1 MSNER
6 TRPNIQYVD
15 TDTKELVNLLIQG
28 YENIAKKRLYPAD
41 PLRLFILWVADIMV
55 QQRVL
60 IDYSAKQNIPR
71 FAEGKY
77 LDNLVEFLNDT
88 IKRLPPQAATTRI
101 KYMLSTLRDTATV
114 IPKGSR
120 STVDGKIFFETT
132 KDLVIPIGELEGE
145 IEAVCT
151 VAGEIG
157 NEFAPGQIKKI
168 VDFVPYLEK
177 IENIT
182 VTAGGAET
190 ESDDSLYSRYREA
203 LSTYSTAGP
212 EGAYRF
218 YAKTANASI
227 ADVKTVSPKPGI
239 AEVRVLMKDGRLPEE
254 ETITAIK
261 NLLSADDIRP
271 LTDNVV
277 VKAADKISYKIDI
290 SYYGFKHGQLSA
302 EQIEKAAKNAVE
314 KYKAWQSEKMGRDIN
329 PSKLNQ
335 FLMEE
340 GIKRVE
346 IRQPQFKAVNDTA
359 VAIAESTNLIN
370 GGVEDE

>member
-28 YENIAKKRLYPAD
+28 YENIANKRLYPAD

-101 KYMLSTLRDTATV
+101 KYTLSTVRDTATV

-157 NEFAPGQIKKI
+157 NGFAPGQIKKI
-168 VDFVPYLEK
+168 VDFVPYLEN

-182 VTAGGAET
+182 ATAGGAET

-203 LSTYSTAGP
+203 LSA
-212 EGAYRF
+212 
-218 YAKTANASI
+218 
-227 ADVKTVSPKPGI
+227 
-239 AEVRVLMKDGRLPEE
+239 
-254 ETITAIK
+254 
-261 NLLSADDIRP
+261 
-271 LTDNVV
+271 
-277 VKAADKISYKIDI
+277 
-290 SYYGFKHGQLSA
+290 
-302 EQIEKAAKNAVE
+302 
-314 KYKAWQSEKMGRDIN
+314 
-329 PSKLNQ
+329 
-335 FLMEE
+335 
-340 GIKRVE
+340 
-346 IRQPQFKAVNDTA
+346 
-359 VAIAESTNLIN
+359 
-370 GGVEDE
+370 

>member
-1 MSNER
+1 MSSER
-6 TRPNIQYVD
+6 KKPDIQYVN
-15 TDTKELVNLLIQG
+15 TDTKELVNLLIKG
-28 YENIAKKRLYPAD
+28 YESIANKRLYPAD

-77 LDNLVEFLNDT
+77 LDNLVEFLNNT

-101 KYMLSTLRDTATV
+101 RYTLSTKRETATV

-132 KDLVIPIGELEGE
+132 KDLVIPIGEIAGD
-145 IEAVCT
+145 IEAVCA

-157 NEFAPGQIKKI
+157 NGFLPGQISKI

-177 IENIT
+177 IENLT
-182 VTAGGAET
+182 ATAGGADT

-227 ADVKTVSPKPGI
+227 ADVKTVSPTPGV
-239 AEVRVLMKDGRLPEE
+239 AEIRVLMKDGRLPEE
-254 ETITAIK
+254 ETIKAIEK
-261 NLLSADDIRP
+261 LLSAEDIRP
-271 LTDNVV
+271 LTDKVV
-277 VKAADKISYKIDI
+277 VKAADKVGYKIDI

-302 EQIEKAAKNAVE
+302 EGIEKAAKYAVE

-335 FLMEE
+335 MLMEE

-346 IRQPQFKAVNDTA
+346 IRQPQFKEVSDTA

>member
-28 YENIAKKRLYPAD
+28 YENIANKRLYPAD

-101 KYMLSTLRDTATV
+101 KYTLSTVRDTATV

-157 NEFAPGQIKKI
+157 NGFAPGQIKKI
-168 VDFVPYLEK
+168 VDFVPYLEN

-182 VTAGGAET
+182 ATAGGAET

-302 EQIEKAAKNAVE
+302 EAIEKAAKNGVE

-359 VAIAESTNLIN
+359 VAIVESTNLIN